1 MFNLDIKE
9 AFDVIDLDPYGSM
22 VPFLYSTLKSIKK
35 DGLLCVTCTDSRV
48 LCGDDK
54 HKCYYLYRSVR
65 GGSDTKRETGLRAM
79 IHKISEVANSLDRN
93 IKVLLSV

>member
-1 MFNLDIKE
+1 
-9 AFDVIDLDPYGSM
+9 M

-48 LCGDDK
+48 LCGVDT
-54 HKCYYLYRSVR
+54 HKCYYLYWSAK

-79 IHKISEVANSLDRN
+79 LHKISEVANSLNKN
-93 IKVLLSV
+93 IKVLLSIQSDFYLRAYV